1 MRIGIPD
8 DGGPLVPATPT
19 TTARLVGLGY
29 DVSVAAGAGAGA
41 GFPDAAYEA
50 AGAVIVPDAAAW
62 SADVVAITRAPDVLA
77 APGPAGL
84 RPGAR
89 GPDGLRIG
97 AVLIAQMAPASRPDL
112 VRALAN
118 RGVTA
123 LALDAVPR
131 ISRAQSLDV
140 LSALSNVAGYRAV
153 VEAAGEFGGMFS
165 GQVTAAG
172 TTPPANVFV
181 IGAGVAGL
189 AAIGAAGSLGA
200 QVRAFD
206 VRPEVAEQIESMGA
220 TVVRADDAAQQV
232 SADGYASALT
242 TDQEAAAL
250 RVYAAETAAADIVV
264 TTALVRGTAPT
275 TITAEM
281 VAQMRPGSVIVDLAA
296 PGGGNCELTVPGQRV
311 VSPNGVVVLGWTDL
325 PDRMPRHTSE
335 LLGTAVANLVQ
346 LGTPARDGHLALDP
360 ADAVVRGMT
369 VAAGG
374 EVLWPPPP
382 VAVSSSVARPPA
394 GDPAGTAPGPGPAR
408 PAGRGAQPA
417 GRGAQPAASGSRPAQ
432 PTART
437 GLLAVGALLA
447 ALAVG
452 ASPADQ
458 AAHFTV
464 LALAVVVGF
473 YVISHV
479 SHALHTP
486 LMSQTNAISGIILVG
501 GMLQIGS
508 ADPVV
513 TTLAV
518 LASAV
523 ASINIFGG
531 FLVTHRMLGMFRRGP
546 ANVSGA
552 QVTPVTPE
560 SGAGPSGMGQPGA
573 GRGDLG
579 EGSPR

>member
-1 MRIGIPD
+1 MRIGVPD
-8 DGGPLVPATPT
+8 DGGPLVPATPAT
-19 TTARLVGLGY
+19 TGRLVGLGY
-29 DVSVAAGAGAGA
+29 EVAVAAGAGARA
-41 GFPDAAYEA
+41 GFPDTAYVA
-50 AGAVIVPDAAAW
+50 AGAAVVPDAEAW
-62 SADVVAITRAPDVLA
+62 AADVVVLTRAPDDLTG
-77 APGPAGL
+77 PGPAAL
-84 RPGAR
+84 RPGAVLVSQVA
-89 GPDGLRIG
+89 PG
-97 AVLIAQMAPASRPDL
+97 ARPDL
-112 VRALAN
+112 VRALAD

-153 VEAAGEFGGMFS
+153 VEAAAEFGGMFA

-242 TDQEAAAL
+242 ADQEAAAL
-250 RVYAAETAAADIVV
+250 RAYAVETAGADIVV

-281 VAQMRPGSVIVDLAA
+281 VAGMRPGSVVVDLAA
-296 PGGGNCELTVPGQRV
+296 PGGGNCELTVPGERV
-311 VSPNGVVVLGWTDL
+311 VSDNGVVVLGYTDL

-346 LGTPARDGHLALDP
+346 LGTPGRDGVLALDP
-360 ADAVVRGMT
+360 DDVVVRGMT

-382 VAVSSSVARPPA
+382 VAVSAPAAQSVGGPSVVEPVE
-394 GDPAGTAPGPGPAR
+394 TSPGSRQAR
-408 PAGRGAQPA
+408 PAGGGGSRQARPTTGGARPA
-417 GRGAQPAASGSRPAQ
+417 GARVVLVALGAV
-432 PTART
+432 
-437 GLLAVGALLA
+437 LAV
-447 ALAVG
+447 LAV
-452 ASPADQ
+452 AAAPPDQ
-458 AAHFTV
+458 ATHFTV

-531 FLVTHRMLGMFRRGP
+531 FLVTHRMLGMFHHSP
-546 ANVSGA
+546 ADG
-552 QVTPVTPE
+552 
-560 SGAGPSGMGQPGA
+560 
-573 GRGDLG
+573 G
-579 EGSPR
+579 ER

>member
-29 DVSVAAGAGAGA
+29 DVVVSAGAGAGA

-50 AGAVIVPDAAAW
+50 AGAAVVSDAEAW
-62 SADVVAITRAPDVLA
+62 ASDVVAITRAPDALA
-77 APGPAGL
+77 TPGPAGL

-97 AVLIAQMAPASRPDL
+97 AVLIAQIAPAARPDL

-153 VEAAGEFGGMFS
+153 VEAAAEFGGMFS

-220 TVVRADDAAQQV
+220 TVVQADDAAQQV
-232 SADGYASALT
+232 STDGYASSLT
-242 TDQEAAAL
+242 ADQEAAAQ
-250 RVYAAETAAADIVV
+250 RAYAVETAAADIVI

-281 VAQMRPGSVIVDLAA
+281 VANMRPGSVIVDLAA
-296 PGGGNCELTVPGQRV
+296 PGGGNCELTVPGKRV
-311 VSPNGVVVLGWTDL
+311 VSDNGVVILGWTDL

-346 LGTPARDGHLALDP
+346 LGTPERDGRLVLDP
-360 ADAVVRGMT
+360 EDVVVRGMT

-382 VAVSSSVARPPA
+382 VAVSAPQSVAGQPSVEPA
-394 GDPAGTAPGPGPAR
+394 ETSRRSRQAR
-408 PAGRGAQPA
+408 PAGG
-417 GRGAQPAASGSRPAQ
+417 GTRPANRAH
-432 PTART
+432 PAVRAALI
-437 GLLAVGALLA
+437 GLAATLV
-447 ALAVG
+447 ALAVA

-508 ADPVV
+508 SNPVV

-531 FLVTHRMLGMFRRGP
+531 FLVTHRMLGMFRRGDTT
-546 ANVSGA
+546 G
-552 QVTPVTPE
+552 
-560 SGAGPSGMGQPGA
+560 
-573 GRGDLG
+573 
-579 EGSPR
+579 GSRR

>member
-1 MRIGIPD
+1 MRIGVPD
-8 DGGPLVPATPT
+8 DGGPLVPATPA

-29 DVSVAAGAGAGA
+29 EVAVAAGAGAGA

-50 AGAVIVPDAAAW
+50 AGAVVVPDAAAW
-62 SADVVAITRAPDVLA
+62 AADIVAVTRAPAELA

-97 AVLIAQMAPASRPDL
+97 AVLIAQIAPAARPDL

-153 VEAAGEFGGMFS
+153 VEAAAEFGGMFS

-232 SADGYASALT
+232 STDGYASALT

-250 RVYAAETAAADIVV
+250 RAYAVETAAADIVI

-281 VAQMRPGSVIVDLAA
+281 VANMRPGSVIVDLAA
-296 PGGGNCELTVPGQRV
+296 PGGGNCELTVPGERV
-311 VSPNGVVVLGWTDL
+311 VSDNGVVVLGWTDL

-346 LGTPARDGHLALDP
+346 LGTPGRDGRLALDP
-360 ADAVVRGMT
+360 DDVVVRGMT
-369 VAAGG
+369 VARGG

-382 VAVSSSVARPPA
+382 VAVSAPAVASPQSVAGSSAGPRSRAEPA
-394 GDPAGTAPGPGPAR
+394 ETSPGSRRAR
-408 PAGRGAQPA
+408 PGAAGGRSPRIARSVLIGIGAVL
-417 GRGAQPAASGSRPAQ
+417 G
-432 PTART
+432 
-437 GLLAVGALLA
+437 
-447 ALAVG
+447 ALAVA

-531 FLVTHRMLGMFRRGP
+531 FLVTHRMLAMFRRG
-546 ANVSGA
+546 
-552 QVTPVTPE
+552 
-560 SGAGPSGMGQPGA
+560 GPRDGT
-573 GRGDLG
+573 G
-579 EGSPR
+579 EGSAR

>member
-8 DGGPLVPATPT
+8 DGGPLVPATPAT
-19 TTARLVGLGY
+19 TGRLVGLGY
-29 DVSVAAGAGAGA
+29 EVAVATGAGAGA
-41 GFPDAAYEA
+41 GFPDAAYTA
-50 AGAVIVPDAAAW
+50 AGAAVVPDGEAW
-62 SADVVAITRAPDVLA
+62 AADVVAVTRAPEDLT
-77 APGPAGL
+77 APGPAAL
-84 RPGAR
+84 RP
-89 GPDGLRIG
+89 G
-97 AVLIAQMAPASRPDL
+97 AVLIAQVAPAARPDL
-112 VRALAN
+112 VRALAA

-153 VEAAGEFGGMFS
+153 VEAAAEFGGMFS

-232 SADGYASALT
+232 SADGYAQALT
-242 TDQEAAAL
+242 AGQEAAAL
-250 RVYAAETAAADIVV
+250 RAYAVETAAADIVI

-281 VAQMRPGSVIVDLAA
+281 VARMRPGSVVVDLAA
-296 PGGGNCELTVPGQRV
+296 PGGGNCELTVPGRRV
-311 VSPNGVVVLGWTDL
+311 VSDNGVVVLGYTDL
-325 PDRMPRHTSE
+325 PDRMPRHASE

-346 LGTPARDGHLALDP
+346 LGTPERDGRLALDP
-360 ADAVVRGMT
+360 DDVVVRGMT

-382 VAVSSSVARPPA
+382 VAVSAPRSQV
-394 GDPAGTAPGPGPAR
+394 DPSRVDPSRVEPVETAPGSRQAR
-408 PAGRGAQPA
+408 PAVVGAT
-417 GRGAQPAASGSRPAQ
+417 RTRS
-432 PTART
+432 ART
-437 GLLAVGALLA
+437 VLVALGAVLA
-447 ALAVG
+447 ALAVA
-452 ASPADQ
+452 ASPPDQ

-531 FLVTHRMLGMFRRGP
+531 FLVTHRMLGMFHHSPG
-546 ANVSGA
+546 
-552 QVTPVTPE
+552 E
-560 SGAGPSGMGQPGA
+560 GA
-573 GRGDLG
+573 GR
-579 EGSPR
+579 